1 MDQITTL
8 FGLFTVRVI
17 GAQQTTSQTVS
28 SIFLC
33 SPLPS
38 GTWRTPG
45 LSIPWYCLPT
55 SSSVCLVF
63 FSPFTVPCKMV
74 LATPDKRDTCPY
86 HCSLRL
92 FTMVRRSLC
101 GPIACWILA
110 QTSSLVTW
118 SLYEIR
124 CILRVAPHFHGSH
137 SSLQL
142 WCESPWLTSIHE
154 GGCDKGAHQSYIAY
168 GTLNGTYVSDFLS
181 LLCKTDRWHKW
192 PHD

>member
-1 MDQITTL
+1 M
-8 FGLFTVRVI
+8 
-17 GAQQTTSQTVS
+17 TSKPVS
-28 SIFLC
+28 STFLC

-38 GTWRTPG
+38 GTWWTPS

-55 SSSVCLVF
+55 SFLPTSFSVCLVF
-63 FSPFTVPCKMV
+63 FPLSLYLVRMV
-74 LATPDKRDTCPY
+74 LASPNEWGVCTY
-86 HCSLRL
+86 HCSLHL
-92 FTMVRRSLC
+92 FTMARWSSC